1 MTAEEKKAYNNGFIL
16 GMASKGV
23 IQKTIIK
30 GGIEMTLDFLKHN
43 KLTSVQV
50 PSMTLDYIP
59 LEVWYERNN

>member
-30 GGIEMTLDFLKHN
+30 GGFEMTLNFVKHN

-59 LEVWYERNN
+59 LEV

>member
-1 MTAEEKKAYNNGFIL
+1 
-16 GMASKGV
+16 
-23 IQKTIIK
+23 
-30 GGIEMTLDFLKHN
+30 MTLDFLKHN